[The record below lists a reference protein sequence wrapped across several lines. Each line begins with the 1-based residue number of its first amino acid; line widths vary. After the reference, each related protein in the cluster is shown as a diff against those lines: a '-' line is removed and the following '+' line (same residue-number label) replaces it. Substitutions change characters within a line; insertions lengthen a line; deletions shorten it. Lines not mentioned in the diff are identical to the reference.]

1 MKSAK
6 PIILMLC
13 VAVLAT
19 SCDFVRSSLGKP
31 TSKDLAVVRAKL
43 ASAERLADSL
53 AKAEVDSVAEA
64 AEADS
69 IAKSALSPG
78 KALEKPFYI
87 AGGSFSIKEN
97 AVKMAAKF
105 KADGLNPV
113 ITRFSNGFYVV
124 LAEGF
129 DSREAGE
136 EALKRVPYSGY
147 GPGVVVLYRRTQDL
161 VIESTE

>member
-1 MKSAK
+1 MKSVK

-53 AKAEVDSVAEA
+53 AKAEADSVAEA

-78 KALEKPFYI
+78 MALG
-87 AGGSFSIKEN
+87 A
-97 AVKMAAKF
+97 
-105 KADGLNPV
+105 
-113 ITRFSNGFYVV
+113 
-124 LAEGF
+124 
-129 DSREAGE
+129 REAF
-136 EALKRVPYSGY
+136 LHC
-147 GPGVVVLYRRTQDL
+147 RRQL
-161 VIESTE
+161 FG